1 MFEAETT
8 LLAGLTTAQ
17 KQLTEQIDAAK
28 ADFIAKLKE
37 VDLGSYKSDLGSFT
51 IGKRTSWEYNSDVK
65 VKIDALKTKI
75 VVIEEKARFEGQ
87 ATEKT
92 SEYLT
97 VRV

>member
-17 KQLTEQIDAAK
+17 KQLTEQIDGAK
-28 ADFIAKLKE
+28 ADLMTKLKE
-37 VDLGSYKSDLGSFT
+37 ADLGSYKSDLGSFT
-51 IGKRTSWEYNSDVK
+51 IGQRTSWEYNSDVK
-65 VKIDALKTKI
+65 VVVDALKTKI
-75 VVIEEKARFEGQ
+75 VAIEEKARFEGQ

>member
-8 LLAGLTTAQ
+8 LLAGLVQAQ
-17 KQLTEQIDAAK
+17 KQLNEQVDGAK
-28 ADFIAKLKE
+28 ADLMEKLKE
-37 VDLGSYKSDLGSFT
+37 ADLGSYKSDLGSFT
-51 IGKRTSWEYNSDVK
+51 IGKRTSWEYNSKVK
-65 VKIDALKTKI
+65 VIIDSLKTQI
-75 VVIEEKARFEGQ
+75 VIVEDKAQFEGQ

>member
-8 LLAGLTTAQ
+8 LLAGLVQAQ
-17 KQLTEQIDAAK
+17 KQLNEQVDGAK
-28 ADFIAKLKE
+28 ADLMEKLKE
-37 VDLGSYKSDLGSFT
+37 ADLGSYKSDLGSFT
-51 IGKRTSWEYNSDVK
+51 IGKRTSWEYNSEVK
-65 VKIDALKTKI
+65 VKVDGLKTKI
-75 VVIEEKARFEGQ
+75 VIIEEKARFDGQ